1 MEVTTHIAIVSVPV
15 YSHLRSILEFS
26 KRLVHLHRDIHVTC
40 INPTFGSPCNNTKAL
55 FHSLP
60 SNISYTFLP
69 PINMEDLPHD
79 THPAI
84 LVQVTISR
92 SLPLIHDA
100 LKTLH
105 SSSNLVAIISDGLV
119 TQVLPFGKELNI
131 LSYTYFPST
140 AMLLSLCLYS
150 SMLDKTITGEYRDLS
165 EPIEIPGCIPIRGT
179 DLPDPLQDRSGV
191 AYKQFLEGNERFY
204 LADGILVNNFFEME
218 EETIRALQQEEGRG
232 IPSVYAIG
240 PLVQKESCNDQGSDT
255 ECLRWLDKQQHNSV
269 LYVSFGSG
277 GTLSQ
282 DQINELAW
290 GLELSGQRFLWVL
303 RPPNKF
309 GIIAD
314 IGAKNE
320 DPSEFLP
327 NGFLKRTQGRGLVV
341 PYWASQVQILAHGAI
356 GGFLC
361 HCGWNS
367 TLESVVYGIPLIAW
381 PLFAEQKMN
390 AVLLTDGLK
399 VALRAKVNEKGI
411 VEREEIGRVIKNL
424 LVGQEGE
431 GIRQRMK
438 KLKGAAADA
447 LKDDGSSSTMTL
459 TQLALKWKNL
469 SLGVA

>member
-1 MEVTTHIAIVSVPV
+1 MSTLCDQITFELMEVTTHIAIVSVPV

-191 AYKQFLEGNERFY
+191 AYKQFLEGNDRFY
-204 LADGILVNNFFEME
+204 I
-218 EETIRALQQEEGRG
+218 
-232 IPSVYAIG
+232 Y
-240 PLVQKESCNDQGSDT
+240 
-255 ECLRWLDKQQHNSV
+255 
-269 LYVSFGSG
+269 
-277 GTLSQ
+277 
-282 DQINELAW
+282 
-290 GLELSGQRFLWVL
+290 FLFD
-303 RPPNKF
+303 N
-309 GIIAD
+309 
-314 IGAKNE
+314 
-320 DPSEFLP
+320 
-327 NGFLKRTQGRGLVV
+327 
-341 PYWASQVQILAHGAI
+341 
-356 GGFLC
+356 
-361 HCGWNS
+361 
-367 TLESVVYGIPLIAW
+367 
-381 PLFAEQKMN
+381 
-390 AVLLTDGLK
+390 
-399 VALRAKVNEKGI
+399 
-411 VEREEIGRVIKNL
+411 
-424 LVGQEGE
+424 
-431 GIRQRMK
+431 
-438 KLKGAAADA
+438 
-447 LKDDGSSSTMTL
+447 
-459 TQLALKWKNL
+459 
-469 SLGVA
+469 